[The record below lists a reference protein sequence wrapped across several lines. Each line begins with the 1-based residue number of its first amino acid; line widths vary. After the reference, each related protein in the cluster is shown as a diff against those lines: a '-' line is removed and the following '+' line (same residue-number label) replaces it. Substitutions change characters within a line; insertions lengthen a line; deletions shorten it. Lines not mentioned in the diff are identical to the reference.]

1 MKQLLQRIKDG
12 EMLVAELPSPALL
25 KKGVLVQNYFSLI
38 SAGTERTSVEKG
50 KDNLFVKA
58 YKNPDMVQAVLQ
70 IVKRDGIL
78 QTAERV
84 MGSLNDF
91 RALGYSSAG
100 VVLESNSEK
109 FKPGDRVAC
118 AGAGFANHSEK
129 VFIPENLCV
138 KIPDNVLIEEAA
150 FTTLGA
156 IALQGVRQADV
167 TLGETI
173 AVVGL
178 GLLGLL
184 TVQLLQANG
193 CKVIGLDI
201 SQDALKFA
209 EDFGTDFVLK
219 SSKSSKEEILALT
232 NGYGVDKVILTAGT
246 ESNEPIELAG
256 EICRERG
263 KVVIVGAVKVD
274 MPRGPYYMKELEII
288 MSRSYGPGRYDV
300 SYEEEGTDY
309 PFGYVRWTE
318 NRNMQAFLD
327 LITSNRI
334 NIKPLLTHKFKIE
347 DFQAAYDLI
356 LGKKKEM
363 YRGILFEYDQNF
375 REEKRSFPHGTSLQK
390 SDIITI
396 GFIGAGNFATASLLP
411 HLKKMD
417 VTLHNVC
424 TVEGVQ
430 AKNVAQKFGF
440 NNFTTDPKEILDN
453 QEIDTVFVVT
463 RHDSHAEFVFQAL
476 KRGKNVFVEKP
487 LALNEAQLSE
497 IMGLDSGKK
506 ILLVGFNRRF
516 APCIVDIKNYF
527 KSSPFNLLY
536 RVNAGK
542 IPLTHWAQRPD
553 QGGRIIGEVCHFIDT
568 LSFISSSLPASVFA
582 FSISLNLGNEKEE
595 DTMSCV
601 IKFRDG
607 SIGTIIYQA
616 NGDNSVSKEY
626 LEVSSG
632 QKSAIM
638 YNFEKVDF
646 YQAGKK
652 YTKNYSGKGHK
663 EEVHSFISAIKNGEP
678 SPISPESIYYTTKTT
693 FAIIESMRSNK
704 LVEIII

>member
-12 EMLVAELPSPALL
+12 EMVVADLPSPALL

-50 KDNLFVKA
+50 KDNLLVKA

-70 IVKRDGIL
+70 IVKRDGLL

-100 VVLESNSEK
+100 VVLESSSEK
-109 FKPGDRVAC
+109 FKAGDKVAC
-118 AGAGFANHSEK
+118 AGAGFANHAEK

-138 KIPDNVLIEEAA
+138 KIPNNVLTEEAA

-167 TLGETI
+167 TIGETI

-201 SQDALKFA
+201 SKDALKFA
-209 EDFGTDFVLK
+209 KDFGTDFVLK
-219 SSKSSKEEILALT
+219 SSRSSKEEIIALT

-300 SYEEEGTDY
+300 SYEEEGSDY

-327 LITSNRI
+327 LIAAGRI
-334 NIKPLLTHKFKIE
+334 NIKPLLTHKFEIE

-356 LGKKKEM
+356 LGKKQEL
-363 YRGILFEYDQNF
+363 YRGILFEYDQTF
-375 REEKRSFPHGTSLQK
+375 REEKKSFPQKDSFKK
-390 SDIITI
+390 SDKVSI

-424 TVEGVQ
+424 TMEGVQ

-440 NNFTTDPKEILDN
+440 KNFTTDPNEILNDKDIN
-453 QEIDTVFVVT
+453 TVFVVT
-463 RHDSHAEFVFQAL
+463 RHDSHAEFVLKAL
-476 KRGKNVFVEKP
+476 KNGKNVFVEKP
-487 LALNEAQLSE
+487 LAINEAELSE
-497 IMGLDSGKK
+497 IMRLESREKN
-506 ILLVGFNRRF
+506 LLVGFNRRF

-527 KSSPFNLLY
+527 NSSPFNLLY

-542 IPLTHWAQRPD
+542 IPLTHWVQRPE

-568 LSFISSSLPASVFA
+568 LSFICGSLPINVFA
-582 FSISLNLGNEKEE
+582 SSISLNAGAEKEE

-601 IKFRDG
+601 IKFSDG
-607 SIGTIIYQA
+607 SVGTIIYQA
-616 NGDNSVSKEY
+616 NGANSVSKEY
-626 LEVSSG
+626 LEVSSR

-638 YNFEKVDF
+638 YNFEKVEF

-652 YTKNYSGKGHK
+652 YSKNYSGKGHK
-663 EEVHSFISAIKNGEP
+663 EEVHTFISAIKNGEP
-678 SPISPESIYYTTKTT
+678 SPISPESIFYTTKTT
-693 FAIIESMRSNK
+693 FAIIESMRTNK
-704 LVEIII
+704 LVEISI

>member
-12 EMLVAELPSPALL
+12 EMVVADLPSPALL
-25 KKGVLVQNYFSLI
+25 KKGVLVQNHFSLI
-38 SAGTERTSVEKG
+38 SAGTERISVEKG
-50 KDNLFVKA
+50 KDNLLLKA
-58 YKNPDMVQAVLQ
+58 YKNPDLVKSVLQ
-70 IVKRDGIL
+70 IVKRDGL
-78 QTAERV
+78 VQTAERV
-84 MGSLNDF
+84 FSSLNDF

-100 VVLESNSEK
+100 VVFESSSEK

-118 AGAGFANHSEK
+118 AGAGLANHAEV

-138 KIPDNVLIEEAA
+138 KIPENVSIEEAA

-178 GLLGLL
+178 GLLGLI

-201 SQDALKFA
+201 SDDALKFA
-209 EDFGTDFVLK
+209 KDFGADFVLK
-219 SSKSSKEEILALT
+219 SSKSSKEEVIALT

-256 EICRERG
+256 EICREKG

-300 SYEEEGTDY
+300 SYEEEGRDY

-327 LITSNRI
+327 LISAKKI
-334 NIKPLLTHKFKIE
+334 DIKPLLTHKFKIE
-347 DFQAAYDLI
+347 NFQTAYDLI
-356 LGKKKEM
+356 LGKSKEF
-363 YRGILFEYDQNF
+363 YRGILFEYETLKPEGKKYFTTNISS
-375 REEKRSFPHGTSLQK
+375 KK
-390 SDIITI
+390 SDDISI
-396 GFIGAGNFATASLLP
+396 GFIGAGSFASANLLP
-411 HLKKMD
+411 HLKKMN
-417 VTLHNVC
+417 VQLHTVC
-424 TVEGVQ
+424 TIEGVQ
-430 AKNVAQKFGF
+430 AKSAAHKFGF
-440 NNFTTDPKEILDN
+440 QNFTTEPLEVLDN
-453 QEIDTVFVVT
+453 KNINTVFIVT
-463 RHDSHAEFVFQAL
+463 RHDTHASFVLEAL
-476 KRGKNVFVEKP
+476 RRGKQVFVEKP
-487 LALNEAQLSE
+487 LAINESELNEIMQLNS
-497 IMGLDSGKK
+497 DAKY
-506 ILLVGFNRRF
+506 LLVGFNRRF
-516 APCIVDIKNYF
+516 APGIVDIKNF
-527 KSSPFNLLY
+527 FNSSPFNFLY

-553 QGGRIIGEVCHFIDT
+553 QGGRIIGEVCHFVDT
-568 LSFISSSLPASVFA
+568 LSFICDSLPKNVFA
-582 FSISLNLGNEKEE
+582 SSISMNIGNDKEE
-595 DTMSCV
+595 DTLSAI
-601 IKFRDG
+601 IKFNDG

-632 QKSAIM
+632 QKSAILH
-638 YNFEKVDF
+638 NFEKVDF

-652 YTKNYSGKGHK
+652 FTKNYSGKGHK
-663 EEVHSFISAIKNGEP
+663 EEVTSFINSIKKGEQ
-678 SPISPESIYYTTKTT
+678 SPITLESIFYTTKTT
-693 FAIIESMRSNK
+693 FAIIESLRTNK
-704 LVEIII
+704 LIEISI